1 MSRFTQPVQCFSCTH
16 LSVFTATG
24 ADTETFLQSQLT
36 QDMQIVKPS
45 QAALAGFCT
54 AQGRLWASMLLL
66 GTQDG
71 GVIGV
76 AYADVMESF
85 LKRLRMFVLRSKVTV
100 EAPEQPKVFG
110 LLVSRTDLPE
120 LNALCGAEL
129 SDTPWQAVATPLG
142 LLVSR
147 TDLPELNALCGAELS
162 DTPWQAV
169 ATPLGQFINMPSADA
184 DLVRYQL
191 LANDGELAAL
201 GKALGESWQPTDEV
215 AAWQLQ
221 DMRAGIGWIQT
232 ATQDLFIA
240 QTLNLDLLEGVSFT
254 KGCYPGQ
261 EVVARAH
268 YRGTVK
274 RRMHLANIGSSHPE
288 LTPGMDI
295 FEASEPDN
303 PVGRLID
310 VVTVAGSTWVL
321 FEAPF
326 KTLNGEPL
334 RAGSTGG
341 PALQL
346 QSLPYS
352 LEQPKT

>member
-1 MSRFTQPVQCFSCTH
+1 
-16 LSVFTATG
+16 
-24 ADTETFLQSQLT
+24 
-36 QDMQIVKPS
+36 
-45 QAALAGFCT
+45 
-54 AQGRLWASMLLL
+54 MLLL
-66 GTQDG
+66 GAQGGGDG

-85 LKRLRMFVLRSKVTV
+85 LKRLRMFVLRSKVTF

-110 LLVSRTDLPE
+110 LVVSRADLPA

-129 SDTPWQAVATPLG
+129 SDTPWQAVAT
-142 LLVSR
+142 S
-147 TDLPELNALCGAELS
+147 
-162 DTPWQAV
+162 
-169 ATPLGQFINMPSADA
+169 LGQFINMPSADA
-184 DLVRYQL
+184 DVVRYQL
-191 LANDGELAAL
+191 LANDGEIAAL
-201 GKALGESWQPTDEV
+201 SKALGENWQPNDEV
-215 AAWQLQ
+215 ATWQLQ

-240 QTLNLDLLEGVSFT
+240 QTLNLDLLDGVSFT

-274 RRMHLANIGSSHPE
+274 RRMHLAKIDSSHPE

-310 VVTVAGSTWVL
+310 VVTVAGNTWVL

-334 RAGSTGG
+334 RAGSAGG

>member
-1 MSRFTQPVQCFSCTH
+1 
-16 LSVFTATG
+16 
-24 ADTETFLQSQLT
+24 
-36 QDMQIVKPS
+36 
-45 QAALAGFCT
+45 
-54 AQGRLWASMLLL
+54 MLLL

-100 EAPEQPKVFG
+100 EAPEQPKVF
-110 LLVSRTDLPE
+110 
-120 LNALCGAEL
+120 
-129 SDTPWQAVATPLG
+129 G

>member
-1 MSRFTQPVQCFSCTH
+1 MSRFRQPVQCFSCTH
-16 LSVFTATG
+16 LSVFIATG

-36 QDMQIVKPS
+36 QDMQTVKPS

-54 AQGRLWASMLLL
+54 AQGRLWASMLLV

-110 LLVSRTDLPE
+110 LVVSRTDLP
-120 LNALCGAEL
+120 A
-129 SDTPWQAVATPLG
+129 
-142 LLVSR
+142 
-147 TDLPELNALCGAELS
+147 LNALCGAELS

-184 DLVRYQL
+184 DVVRYQL
-191 LANDGELAAL
+191 LANDDEIAAL
-201 GKALGESWQPTDEV
+201 CKALGESWQPNDDV

-274 RRMHLANIGSSHPE
+274 RRMHLANIDSTHPE
-288 LTPGMDI
+288 LTPGMDV

-310 VVTVAGSTWVL
+310 VVTVADNTWVL

-334 RAGSTGG
+334 RAGSAGG
-341 PALQL
+341 PALRL

>member
-1 MSRFTQPVQCFSCTH
+1 MSRFTQPVQCFACTH
-16 LSVFTATG
+16 LSVFSAAG

-36 QDMQIVKPS
+36 QDMQAVTAS

-71 GVIGV
+71 GGAGGSVVGVVNSDVI
-76 AYADVMESF
+76 ESF
-85 LKRLRMFVLRSKVTV
+85 LKRLRMFVLRSKVTL
-100 EAPEQPKVFG
+100 EALEQPKVFG
-110 LLVSRTDLPE
+110 LVISSADLPAFNE
-120 LNALCGAEL
+120 VCGIEL
-129 SDTPWQAVATPLG
+129 SDTPWQAIASSFG
-142 LLVSR
+142 H
-147 TDLPELNALCGAELS
+147 
-162 DTPWQAV
+162 
-169 ATPLGQFINMPSADA
+169 FISMPSADA
-184 DLVRYQL
+184 DVLRYQL
-191 LANDGELAAL
+191 LATDDEVAAL
-201 GKALGESWQPTDEV
+201 SKALGESWQPNDEV

-240 QTLNLDLLEGVSFT
+240 QTLNLDLLDGVSFT

-274 RRMHLANIGSSHPE
+274 RRMHLASNDSAHPE
-288 LTPGMDI
+288 LTPGMDV

-310 VVTVAGSTWVL
+310 VVTLAGKTWVL

-326 KTLNGEPL
+326 KTLEGEPL
-334 RAGSTGG
+334 RAGSAGG

-352 LEQPKT
+352 LETQKT